1 MGRARGAARRVLAV
15 WCPDWPLGTPES
27 GLEERSFEREEQSFE
42 QVVAAVEEF
51 CPRVEVVRPGTC
63 AISAAGPARYFGG
76 EESLVR
82 KITDAVTALGFACR
96 AGLADSLFAAQLAA
110 RVPAGAGASAAAETA
125 ARVPAG
131 TAVRASGRVALSG
144 LIVAPGGTRAFL
156 APYPVSVLDIPQ
168 FADLLPRLG
177 IWTLGDFARLPA
189 AEAANRFGAPGKR

>member
-27 GLEERSFEREEQSFE
+27 GLEERSFEQEERSFEQEEQSFE

-96 AGLADSLFAAQLAA
+96 AGLADSLFAARLAA
-110 RVPAGAGASAAAETA
+110 RVPAGAGRVPAGAAVGAAAVRAAARTA
-125 ARVPAG
+125 ARVPA
-131 TAVRASGRVALSG
+131 
-144 LIVAPGGTRAFL
+144 
-156 APYPVSVLDIPQ
+156 
-168 FADLLPRLG
+168 
-177 IWTLGDFARLPA
+177 
-189 AEAANRFGAPGKR
+189 

>member
-27 GLEERSFEREEQSFE
+27 GLEERSFEQEERSFEQEEQSFE

-131 TAVRASGRVALSG
+131 TAVR
-144 LIVAPGGTRAFL
+144 P
-156 APYPVSVLDIPQ
+156 
-168 FADLLPRLG
+168 
-177 IWTLGDFARLPA
+177 
-189 AEAANRFGAPGKR
+189 GAPPP